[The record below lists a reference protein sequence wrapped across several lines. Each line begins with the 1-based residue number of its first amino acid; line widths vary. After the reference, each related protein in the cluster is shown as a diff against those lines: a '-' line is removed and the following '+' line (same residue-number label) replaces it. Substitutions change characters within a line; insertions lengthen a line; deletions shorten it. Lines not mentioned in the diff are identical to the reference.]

1 MRFYSNENFPLAAVN
16 KLRALGHDVLTT
28 LEAGCSGQAIAD
40 DEVLAFA
47 TQEGRVLL
55 TLNRRDFI
63 KLHPGQNHA
72 GIIVCRFD
80 LDYDAL
86 AMRIHKA
93 IQEVDDFSNQLIRVN
108 RS

>member
-16 KLRALGHDVLTT
+16 KLRVLGHDVLTT
-28 LEAGCSGQAIAD
+28 LEAGRAGQAIAD
-40 DEVLAFA
+40 DEVLEFA

-63 KLHPGQNHA
+63 RLHTKQHHA

-86 AMRIHKA
+86 AMKIHKA
-93 IQEVDDFSNQLIRVN
+93 IQEVDDFSNHLIRVN